1 MKYILTID
9 TEKKEVS
16 VNLDRP
22 IILRTGAESLVE
34 IEQRRRILREY
45 ENTNFPDWL
54 YDEVLTIEG
63 KLSGEN
69 ERDKTVQ

>member
-16 VNLDRP
+16 VNLERP
-22 IILRTGAESLVE
+22 IFLRTGAESLVE
-34 IEQRRRILREY
+34 VEQRRRVLREY

-54 YDEVLTIEG
+54 YDEVLTIEA

-69 ERDKTVQ
+69 ARDKTVQ